1 MKVLLVFH
9 KDLEIEKDKVL
20 KLTEVNYEFIRRKLG
35 IDNLYASITEGFLE
49 VFKRF
54 PEICF
59 INNTKG
65 TLNFGV
71 YKGLRKLKGDDILI
85 IDAGK
90 KLVEE
95 KLKKLYVFD
104 IPSLLIRGN
113 KWEGLAY
120 IPKKEVYYFIKSL
133 ERSFEKCIIETFKIL
148 RNSYGISY
156 IISDIILK
164 HDS

>member
-1 MKVLLVFH
+1 MKILLVFY
-9 KDLEIEKDKVL
+9 KDLEREKDKVL
-20 KLTEVNYEFIRRKLG
+20 SLMQLNYEFIRRKLG

-49 VFKRF
+49 VFKKF

-71 YKGLRKLKGDDILI
+71 YKGLRKLKGNDILI

-90 KLVEE
+90 KLLEE
-95 KLKKLYVFD
+95 KLKRLSFLD
-104 IPSLLIRGN
+104 TPSLLMREN

-120 IPKKEVYYFIKSL
+120 IPKREVYYFIKSL
-133 ERSFEKCIIETFKIL
+133 ERSFEKGIIETFKIL
-148 RNSYGISY
+148 KNSYGISY
-156 IISDIILK
+156 IISDI
-164 HDS
+164 